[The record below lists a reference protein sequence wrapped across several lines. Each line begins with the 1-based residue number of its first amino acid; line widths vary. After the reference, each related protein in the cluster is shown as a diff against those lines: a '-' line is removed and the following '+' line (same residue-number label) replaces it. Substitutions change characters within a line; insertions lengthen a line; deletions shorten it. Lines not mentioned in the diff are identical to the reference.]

1 MQIPGSLTEHLVAPA
16 YQALNEARA
25 RGLSPARFEIAPE
38 VAPALYTLR
47 RPSYVDALFG
57 LPIRWVSKGRRFA
70 LIAEMAISVEVP
82 SLPLTLEANI
92 MAAG

>member
-1 MQIPGSLTEHLVAPA
+1 MQIPGSLTEHLVASA

-38 VAPALYTLR
+38 VPPALYALR
-47 RPSYVDALFG
+47 RASYVDTLFG
-57 LPIRWVSKGRRFA
+57 LPIRRVSKGRGFA
-70 LIAEMAISVEVP
+70 LIAEMAISVEVSP
-82 SLPLTLEANI
+82 SFASLDDDI